1 MGLSL
6 AYDIVTKG
14 HGGTVECESVGGDND
29 YLSSN
34 LRTMKLV
41 AQFVLYLLLSVS
53 LAAQNPLYKYISPQE
68 ARVLQKRLAHEKN
81 DTLKLVIL
89 KDLSYYYQVINQD
102 TSNLY
107 AKQELKIAEKL
118 KFEIWQAQALWFIGY
133 SSYIMGN
140 TPEAYQANKRAI
152 AILQNPRCEQNIWGL
167 KHLTNTNN
175 PKYARLSLLANTIHD
190 DYGLYLKSNKPP
202 LNHKNALQI
211 AREVNDTTTMS
222 IALMNIGGF
231 YARNKSMLD
240 SSFIYSNKALYYAK
254 RANLTSYLDVIYY
267 ALAVA
272 YQTKKDTN
280 TAIVYL
286 RKSLNTDGVKN
297 SYTNT
302 WANHLMVEILRDRN
316 QLDSSLF
323 YAHQAVER
331 AKLGNGLVETM
342 VSYRYLA
349 DLYHQ
354 KGNLKLAFEYS
365 QKSRI
370 LSDSLRKYRVNK
382 LEKYLS
388 DSFNEQLSLKEAES
402 ERLQTISNLK
412 TYGFTFGILVFI
424 TFGIIQFRSRKK
436 IEKANLLL
444 RQQRTEIERQKLKVE
459 KALDDLR
466 ISQAQLI
473 QKEKLAS
480 LGELTAGIAH
490 EIQNPLNFVNNFS
503 EVSSELVDEMEEELK
518 AGNTDI
524 AIEIAGDLK
533 QNLEKINHHGKRAS
547 SIVSGM
553 LEHSRTSTGERVMTD
568 INKLADEYLRLSYHG
583 MRAKNSS
590 RVTAQ
595 FNADY
600 ELIADKNLPLINVVP
615 QDIGRV
621 LLNLINNAFYAV
633 WQRHTVET
641 GHALSLPTQ
650 TQYQP
655 IVRVFTQQFENQIII
670 KRKDNG
676 TGMSKEIQ
684 AKIFQPF
691 FTTKPTGEGTGL
703 GLSLAYDI
711 VTKGHG
717 GTLEVE
723 SVEEQGT
730 TFVVKLPNTL

>member
-1 MGLSL
+1 
-6 AYDIVTKG
+6 
-14 HGGTVECESVGGDND
+14 
-29 YLSSN
+29 
-34 LRTMKLV
+34 MKLV
-41 AQFVLYLLLSVS
+41 AQFVLYFLLSTS

-68 ARVLQKRLAHEKN
+68 ARGLQRRLAHEKN
-81 DTLKLVIL
+81 DTLKLVML
-89 KDLSYYYQVINQD
+89 KDLSYYYQVVNQD

-140 TPEAYQANKRAI
+140 TPEVYQAFKKAI
-152 AILQNPRCEQNIWGL
+152 NILQDSRCEQSIWGL
-167 KHLTNTNN
+167 KYLTDTNN

-190 DYGLYLKSNKPP
+190 DYGIYLKSNTPP
-202 LNHKNALQI
+202 LNHKNALKI
-211 AREVNDTTTMS
+211 AKEIKDTATMS

-231 YARNKSMLD
+231 YARDKSMLD
-240 SSFIYSNKALYYAK
+240 SSIIYSNKALHYAK
-254 RANLTSYLDVIYY
+254 RSNLSSYLDVIFYN
-267 ALAVA
+267 LAVA

-280 TAIVYL
+280 TALFYA
-286 RKSLNTDGVKN
+286 RKSLNTSGIKN
-297 SYTNT
+297 SYTNS
-302 WANHLMVEILRDRN
+302 WANHFMVDILRNKN
-316 QLDSSLF
+316 QIDSSLF
-323 YAHQAVER
+323 YAHQALES

-342 VSYRYLA
+342 ISSRYLA

-365 QKSRI
+365 EKSRI
-370 LSDSLRKYRVNK
+370 LSDSLQKYRVNK

-459 KALDDLR
+459 KALDELR

-503 EVSSELVDEMEEELK
+503 ELSVDLVK
-518 AGNTDI
+518 
-524 AIEIAGDLK
+524 DLK
-533 QNLEKINHHGKRAS
+533 EEIEKPTQDKAYIGELFDDLSSNQEKINTHGKRAS

-590 RVTAQ
+590 

-600 ELIADKNLPLINVVP
+600 ELIANESLPLINVVP

-621 LLNLINNAFYAV
+621 LLNLINNGFYAV
-633 WQRHTVET
+633 SQRNHTVET
-641 GHALSLPTQ
+641 GHALSLSMSNPK
-650 TQYQP
+650 YQP
-655 IVRVFTQQFENQIII
+655 TVIVSTQHINNQIVIAV
-670 KRKDNG
+670 KDNG
-676 TGMSKEIQ
+676 AGIP
-684 AKIFQPF
+684 ADILPKIFQPF

-723 SVEEQGT
+723 TKEGEGT
-730 TFVVKLPNTL
+730 TFIIQIPNQST